1 MGQIEPSEGYPVGLG
16 GELRSPFGIN
26 ESRSAAREMALGRL
40 DRRQAMIQDLNH
52 VAGSQVKEGA
62 GELARARGDIGEG
75 TRLGR
80 RAGQVIT
87 DHHAVAAKVNG
98 TIPEESAPGKYRREA
113 LVFHCLVQKGCTVE
127 AIRLPGIG
135 PS

>member
-1 MGQIEPSEGYPVGLG
+1 MGQIEAGEGYPVVLG

-26 ESRSAAREMALGRL
+26 ESRRAACKMAFGRL
-40 DRRQAMIQDLNH
+40 DRGQAMIQDLNH
-52 VAGSQVKEGA
+52 VACSQVKEGA

-87 DHHAVAAKVNG
+87 NHHAVSAKVNG
-98 TIPEESAPGKYRREA
+98 TIREESAPGKYRREA
-113 LVFHCLVQKGCTVE
+113 LVFHCLVQKGLTV
-127 AIRLPGIG
+127 AASRLRGIL
-135 PS
+135 P